1 MHVGKRAMAAARRP
15 EKHSSTA
22 ERAMV
27 KSHHWKMEDGMSSA
41 YQHLALADVRP
52 GMVLSDVL
60 LDRQGQVL
68 LPQGAVLTAPIIALL
83 PRHGIEALAVL
94 RQDAD
99 SAEAAPDYAMLQQR
113 LAHLFRHN
121 DIDKHDA
128 VNHDDSATSMLRRY
142 MEDYRLRREIEE

>member
-1 MHVGKRAMAAARRP
+1 
-15 EKHSSTA
+15 
-22 ERAMV
+22 
-27 KSHHWKMEDGMSSA
+27 MEDGMSSA

-68 LPQGAVLTAPIIALL
+68 LPEGAVLTASIIALL

-94 RQDAD
+94 RQNAE

-121 DIDKHDA
+121 DIENHDA
-128 VNHDDSATSMLRRY
+128 VNHEGSASTLLRRY
-142 MEDYRLRREIEE
+142 MEGYRLGREIEE